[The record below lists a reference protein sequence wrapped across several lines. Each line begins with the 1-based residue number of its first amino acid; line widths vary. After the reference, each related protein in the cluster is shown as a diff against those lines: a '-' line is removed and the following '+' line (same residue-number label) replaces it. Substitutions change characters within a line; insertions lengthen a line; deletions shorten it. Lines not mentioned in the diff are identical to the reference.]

1 MLIEWMS
8 DNPIFI
14 VNVEQIFFAFLTKDI
29 YIFLFL
35 MYVSFGDEGEK
46 TNWNATIGLYKT

>member
-1 MLIEWMS
+1 MS

-35 MYVSFGDEGEK
+35 MYVSFGDDGGK
-46 TNWNATIGLYKT
+46 KNCNTSIGLYKT